1 MKRSNGWKIRN
12 WKNRNNML
20 NENIWNQHSC
30 LYMITWKIRQKPKTF
45 FILKLW
51 ELSEAFLV
59 PAPVFQGGQVLPY
72 LFRDVPIEAHGD
84 LYDTQIWKI
93 TPKDITL
100 CFFLSLSLSYQK
112 KKKKNCLLSV
122 SLGVYAT
129 LFVKFHT
136 SFFCDINVNSEF
148 RRILNENSN
157 LWQGS

>member
-1 MKRSNGWKIRN
+1 MRIYESNTVVYTWSLGKSGKSLKRFSSQNYESSLRLFW
-12 WKNRNNML
+12 
-20 NENIWNQHSC
+20 S
-30 LYMITWKIRQKPKTF
+30 
-45 FILKLW
+45 
-51 ELSEAFLV
+51 LSQ
-59 PAPVFQGGQVLPY
+59 VFQGGQVLPY
-72 LFRDVPIEAHGD
+72 LFRDMPIEAHGD

-112 KKKKNCLLSV
+112 KKKKCLLSV

-136 SFFCDINVNSEF
+136 SFFCDTNVNSEF